1 MARSV
6 NDRSARQIL
15 ALLQQFLGGIHPR
28 DFAVRLWDGTTWEAE
43 AGQHARFTV
52 VLKHP
57 GALRRM
63 LWAANELTVSEAYLY
78 DDVDVE
84 GNIVELIATADRFV
98 VGPMGL
104 TDRIRYARALLS
116 LPADNRARVGRQA
129 VRLHGARHS
138 KERDRQAVAYHYNA
152 SNEFFSLWLDPRMVY
167 SCAYFARADE
177 GLDEAQEHKLDHIC
191 RKLRLRPGQ
200 RLLDIGCGWGAL
212 VIHAGLH
219 YGVEALGITLSQ
231 PQAEFANERIARAG
245 LSGRCRVECRDYR
258 DLGESG
264 DYDKIASVGM
274 FEHVGEAMLP
284 EYFRRAFALLRPGG
298 AFLNHGIAFVQSQ
311 PKSREPTFLDRY
323 VFPDGELVALSS
335 TLHAAESNGFEVRDV
350 ESLREHYEM
359 TLRHWIARLEER
371 HEEARRITDEVTYR
385 VWRLYMALAVHHFA
399 TCNTTVFQTL
409 LCKPDGGASGMPLTR
424 SDWYT

>member
-1 MARSV
+1 V

-15 ALLQQFLGGIHPR
+15 ALLQQFFGGSRPG

-43 AGQHARFTV
+43 AGRPARFTV

-84 GNIVELIATADRFV
+84 GDIVELIAMADRLAER
-98 VGPMGL
+98 PMGL
-104 TDRIRYARALLS
+104 TDRIRFARTLLS

-129 VRLHGARHS
+129 VRLRGARHS

-152 SNEFFSLWLDPRMVY
+152 SNEFYSLWLDPRMVY
-167 SCAYFARADE
+167 SCAYFTRVDD

-212 VIHAGLH
+212 VIYAGLH

-231 PQAEFANERIARAG
+231 PQAEFANERIAQAG
-245 LSGRCRVECRDYR
+245 LSSRCRVECRDYR
-258 DLGESG
+258 DLGDSG

-311 PKSREPTFLDRY
+311 PKSREPTFFDRY

-359 TLRHWIARLEER
+359 TLRRWIARLEER